1 MAERSL
7 ALVQKSFWSEIVGT
21 VAYYVFLS
29 PTLSSETR
37 ILFLLKILSFSLL
50 LEYLIVSLI
59 GFSKFVYLD

>member
-21 VAYYVFLS
+21 VAYYDFLS

-37 ILFLLKILSFSLL
+37 KILNFSLL